1 MEQIGDFEVEP
12 DPRMSLFLGG
22 FDDQGQTLPM
32 SPGALRRSVARWPTT
47 EATPEGVAGLLK
59 TSRDLYVQSYFVYEF
74 LVVSVLWSLHA
85 VEAALRTHFE
95 STKPFEKLIDRAGA
109 SGLLT
114 ADETDRL
121 HAGRKLRNELTHAES
136 QGAWTFGM
144 SEGVVHASHEVVAR
158 IFDDSAE

>member
-1 MEQIGDFEVEP
+1 MERSGDFEVEP
-12 DPRMSLFLGG
+12 DARMSLFLGG
-22 FDDQGQTLPM
+22 FDETGQPLPM
-32 SPGALRRSVARWPTT
+32 SPGLLRRSVARWPVTA
-47 EATPEGVAGLLK
+47 ATPEGVAGLLK

-95 STKPFEKLIDRAGA
+95 STTPFEKLIDRART

-114 ADETDRL
+114 ADEIQRL
-121 HAGRKLRNELTHAES
+121 HAGRKLRNELTHAAS

-144 SEGVVHASHEVVAR
+144 SEGAVHASHEIVAR
-158 IFDDSAE
+158 IFDDSKE